1 MDSERE
7 FATVQTKPDYH
18 EILKYMERI
27 RKQRGED
34 CRFVCGYE
42 AGCLGYSLHNQLRA
56 HGVDCIILAPSTMP
70 QEKGKRIKTDPR
82 DAAKIAKCLAF
93 HLYSPVYVPDA
104 EDDAVKEYIRMR
116 DDVNADLK
124 RTKQQIIAFCTRHG
138 FCFEGKTYW
147 TRTHL
152 KWLETLVFEND
163 LYKEV
168 LQEYLI
174 LYYTLAEKVDI
185 YDARIEE
192 LSHTERY
199 EEKVQK
205 LRCFKGIATHTA
217 LSLLVEVGDYNRFRS
232 AQHFASYLGLV
243 PGESSSGE
251 KQVRTG
257 ITKAGNS
264 HLRWLLVESA
274 NSYSRGA
281 VGKKGGVLK
290 AKQEGNTP
298 EVIAYADKANE
309 RLQRKYYKLALRSR
323 HNIAKTAIARELA
336 CFVWGKMTGN
346 ISNAA

>member
-1 MDSERE
+1 RRVLFRS
-7 FATVQTKPDYH
+7 
-18 EILKYMERI
+18 
-27 RKQRGED
+27 
-34 CRFVCGYE
+34 
-42 AGCLGYSLHNQLRA
+42 
-56 HGVDCIILAPSTMP
+56 

-152 KWLETLVFEND
+152 KWVETLVFEND

-192 LSHTERY
+192 ISHTEAY
-199 EEKVQK
+199 EEKVKK

-309 RLQRKYYKLALRSR
+309 R
-323 HNIAKTAIARELA
+323 
-336 CFVWGKMTGN
+336 
-346 ISNAA
+346 

>member
-1 MDSERE
+1 M
-7 FATVQTKPDYH
+7 FAATKLAASDIHSIINFALMGWTVSFWLLPPC
-18 EILKYMERI
+18 
-27 RKQRGED
+27 RKKKANG
-34 CRFVCGYE
+34 
-42 AGCLGYSLHNQLRA
+42 S
-56 HGVDCIILAPSTMP
+56 
-70 QEKGKRIKTDPR
+70 KTDPR

-336 CFVWGKMTGN
+336 CFVWGMMTGN